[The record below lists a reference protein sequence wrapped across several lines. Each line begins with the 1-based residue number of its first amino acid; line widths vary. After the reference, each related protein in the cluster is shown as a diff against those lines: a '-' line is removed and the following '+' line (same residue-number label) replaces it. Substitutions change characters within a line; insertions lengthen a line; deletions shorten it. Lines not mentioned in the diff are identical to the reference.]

1 MAWILVGSWVFIQ
14 LLVVVLYAAIDGRWL
29 DRFTVVELG
38 RVHLNEN
45 GKTERL
51 RSGAGAG
58 GFQEVLQ
65 ESRYEP
71 EQGHNGTTSHL
82 QCEAAEDGGQ
92 GAGQVHGQFG
102 PGISRQVRS
111 GEGEG
116 SRDGRSCQAGP
127 LVDHGGLR
135 ELLERRARECGLFGH
150 RVDD

>member
-14 LLVVVLYAAIDGRWL
+14 LLVVALYAAIDGRWL

-51 RSGAGAG
+51 CSGAGAG

-82 QCEAAEDGGQ
+82 QRATAEEFVQ
-92 GAGQVHGQFG
+92 GAGSIHVESGEGF
-102 PGISRQVRS
+102 SREVRG

-116 SRDGRSCQAGP
+116 STNGSR
-127 LVDHGGLR
+127 GGGSYR
-135 ELLERRARECGLFGH
+135 ERLERRARECGLLGP
-150 RVDD
+150 RVK

>member
-29 DRFTVVELG
+29 DRFTVVDLG
-38 RVHLNEN
+38 RVYLNEN

-51 RSGAGAG
+51 CSGAGAG

-71 EQGHNGTTSHL
+71 EQGHNGTTSQL
-82 QCEAAEDGGQ
+82 QCSSTEDGGQ
-92 GAGQVHGQFG
+92 GAGQVHDEFG
-102 PGISRQVRS
+102 EGFSCEVRG

-116 SRDGRSCQAGP
+116 STNGSR
-127 LVDHGGLR
+127 GGGSYR
-135 ELLERRARECGLFGH
+135 ERLERRANECGLLGP
-150 RVDD
+150 RVK